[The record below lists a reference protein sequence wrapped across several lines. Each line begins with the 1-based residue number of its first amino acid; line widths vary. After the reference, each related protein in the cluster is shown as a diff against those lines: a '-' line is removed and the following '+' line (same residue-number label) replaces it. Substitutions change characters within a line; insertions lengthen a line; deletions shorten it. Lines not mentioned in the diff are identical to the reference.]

1 MNVMNKRNIA
11 RKSGKENRLPIL
23 CVVIAGVF
31 VIFILPYA
39 TTRFYLGYV
48 PFWANYIL
56 ILNSGMNSIVY
67 FFRQRIEEYH
77 IRETTNTQQ
86 INTIKSTCENL
97 FQGNQQIHHSNTN
110 KSNKVSE
117 SSLASKLLERS

>member
-56 ILNSGMNSIVY
+56 ILNSGMNSIVH
-67 FFRQRIEEYH
+67 FFFVKELKNIIAGR
-77 IRETTNTQQ
+77 
-86 INTIKSTCENL
+86 L
-97 FQGNQQIHHSNTN
+97 
-110 KSNKVSE
+110 
-117 SSLASKLLERS
+117 